1 MSSIA
6 NIVQVCGPCYGEIR
20 QLVDDWSGFPDVAK
34 ISEGCETCVEALKMN
49 VFDCSDPETQQKFK
63 LEFTISLTGLVWLGL
78 FLHYRFNLFGLN
90 QIGSQISAFVQNR
103 EDKKIEKIAEKVQAV
118 NNRSV

>member
-1 MSSIA
+1 MSSFFRLI
-6 NIVQVCGPCYGEIR
+6 IDFSSVLGVPLGRSCF
-20 QLVDDWSGFPDVAK
+20 SGVAK
-34 ISEGCETCVEALKMN
+34 ISGNCESCVEAFKKNML
-49 VFDCSDPETQQKFK
+49 DCSDPETQQKFK
-63 LEFTISLTGLVWLGL
+63 FEFTISLTGLVWLGL
-78 FLHYRFNLFGLN
+78 FLYYRFILFGLN

>member
-1 MSSIA
+1 M
-6 NIVQVCGPCYGEIR
+6 
-20 QLVDDWSGFPDVAK
+20 
-34 ISEGCETCVEALKMN
+34 
-49 VFDCSDPETQQKFK
+49 KFLAHFYFFEK
-63 LEFTISLTGLVWLGL
+63 RHTFFQFSRTV
-78 FLHYRFNLFGLN
+78 YRFNLFGLN